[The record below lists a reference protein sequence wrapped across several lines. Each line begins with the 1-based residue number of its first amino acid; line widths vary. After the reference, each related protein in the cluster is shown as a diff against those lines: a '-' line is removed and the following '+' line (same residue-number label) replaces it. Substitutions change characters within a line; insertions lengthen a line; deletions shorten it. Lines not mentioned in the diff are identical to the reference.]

1 MMKRFGWAATVA
13 GALTAAVVGLA
24 GPAQADDNGS
34 DGHGGDRD
42 RHSVYD
48 RGHRN
53 YPWLDQLV
61 PRVIVPH
68 VDTTV
73 RH

>member
-1 MMKRFGWAATVA
+1 MKKYGLVATVA

-24 GPAQADDNGS
+24 APAQADEP
-34 DGHGGDRD
+34 GGGQGRDRD

-48 RGHRN
+48 RDHRN
-53 YPWLDQLV
+53 YPWLNQLV
-61 PRVIVPH
+61 PRVVVPH